1 LKELKMGEVEV
12 VVDISV
18 DHGGYLGVEK
28 KKELNLNFLKQYE
41 ALQRFIK
48 QQRPMLSK
56 MPTYC
61 NTEWN
66 IDWID
71 ETNDGPFP
79 RSVTLKT

>member
-1 LKELKMGEVEV
+1 MGEVEV
-12 VVDISV
+12 IVDMSV
-18 DHGGYLGVEK
+18 DHGGYLGMEK

-41 ALQRFIK
+41 ALQGFIK

-71 ETNDGPFP
+71 ETNGGSFP